1 MASIIQNNFN
11 REDIL
16 DLVQSVIPVTA
27 SFQATEFKVF
37 VGMAEENFIFPY
49 INEPMYSAIIATPE
63 NFPRV
68 YDNIKTAVL
77 NAAMELFSPVLEVTI
92 GANGYTDEST
102 SKSKAA
108 SLEKARNI
116 RRHFKN
122 MANISLENALKL
134 MEADTDNKYQLWKD
148 SPLFTVFN
156 NTIIKTTD
164 EFITYS
170 GIRINRRVF
179 LLLKQ
184 TMIRAEYQVKNILG
198 KIFFD
203 ALITEIDNDDY
214 QFLNDTFVKPIIAKM
229 AFHASIPNLTIAF
242 GEEDLISL
250 FDNSSSEMIL
260 KYKSSTPDML
270 NFQIEKIAKE
280 INTLIS
286 EMNNFLADNAELF
299 SEYSQTVVQP
309 ILPKDLGKITR
320 L

>member
-1 MASIIQNNFN
+1 
-11 REDIL
+11 
-16 DLVQSVIPVTA
+16 
-27 SFQATEFKVF
+27 
-37 VGMAEENFIFPY
+37 
-49 INEPMYSAIIATPE
+49 
-63 NFPRV
+63 
-68 YDNIKTAVL
+68 
-77 NAAMELFSPVLEVTI
+77 
-92 GANGYTDEST
+92 
-102 SKSKAA
+102 
-108 SLEKARNI
+108 
-116 RRHFKN
+116 
-122 MANISLENALKL
+122 
-134 MEADTDNKYQLWKD
+134 
-148 SPLFTVFN
+148 
-156 NTIIKTTD
+156 
-164 EFITYS
+164 
-170 GIRINRRVF
+170 
-179 LLLKQ
+179 
-184 TMIRAEYQVKNILG
+184 MIRAEYQVKNILG